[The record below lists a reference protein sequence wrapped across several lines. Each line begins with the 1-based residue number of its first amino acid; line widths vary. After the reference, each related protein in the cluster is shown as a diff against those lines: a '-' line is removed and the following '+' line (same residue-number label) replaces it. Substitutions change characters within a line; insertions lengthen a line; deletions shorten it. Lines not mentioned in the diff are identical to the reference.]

1 MDFRRGCWEELLGL
15 ERLSGKNIYGGRGLE
30 SPGARQDQG
39 QKSGPG
45 FLRVYKGD
53 GNTGEVNEE
62 LREGENH

>member
-1 MDFRRGCWEELLGL
+1 MVFHRGCWEELLGL
-15 ERLSGKNIYGGRGLE
+15 ERLSDKNIHGGRGLE

-45 FLRVYKGD
+45 FLRVCKGD

-62 LREGENH
+62 LWGGKNH